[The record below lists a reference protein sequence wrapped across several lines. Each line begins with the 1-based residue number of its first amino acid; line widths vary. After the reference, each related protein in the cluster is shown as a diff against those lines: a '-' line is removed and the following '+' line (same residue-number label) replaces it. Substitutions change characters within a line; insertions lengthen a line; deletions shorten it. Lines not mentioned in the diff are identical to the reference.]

1 MEQKYTTISFSFH
14 TFAARI
20 IKTSYLE
27 TNNTMK
33 KQLLMTTALALMAIG
48 TTAQSIDFDLPGKT
62 TPGKDTEINYISW
75 AVPRAQ
81 SDTKTFDNGMTITI
95 TAGGAAADVGSS
107 WHVVHHVQRYRW
119 PASRHHLQ
127 HHAGGR

>member
-1 MEQKYTTISFSFH
+1 MEQKYTTISFSFY

-20 IKTSYLE
+20 IKTNYLE

-33 KQLLMTTALALMAIG
+33 KHLLMTIALALMAIG

-81 SDTKTFDNGMTITI
+81 SDTKTFDNRMTITI
-95 TAGGAAADVGSS
+95 TAGGAAADVGNL
-107 WHVVHHVQRYRW
+107 
-119 PASRHHLQ
+119 PPI
-127 HHAGGR
+127 HAQVSTSFVAKNLS